1 MIQSSSGSEDE
12 GEGEGEGEGRAVISS
27 GLKKQPAWKDEDDE
41 QIR

>member
-12 GEGEGEGEGRAVISS
+12 GEGEGGAVTSS

-41 QIR
+41 QIRWG